1 MDVEVIDHFL
11 YTKEHEWVSV
21 EDGIAT
27 IGITEHAQSS
37 LGDITFI
44 ELPAIDD
51 EVDQFEEV
59 ASVES
64 VKAASDIFAAVS
76 GKIVAVNTDLE
87 EEPGFINKSCYDK
100 GWIAKIELADED
112 DKNNLMTAGEY
123 RKFLISSG

>member
-51 EVDQFEEV
+51 EADQFEEV